1 MLLRIPD
8 RIVSASRPF
17 VRLIVR
23 GQVMLVEINRRL
35 KSKEEDS
42 IRLRLDMTEWVG
54 DNTYA

>member
-1 MLLRIPD
+1 MLDP
-8 RIVSASRPF
+8 V
-17 VRLIVR
+17 V
-23 GQVMLVEINRRL
+23 VMLVEINRRL